1 MQNPLVLTP
10 AWRRMLTVV
19 AVAVAAGL
27 ILWWIGEHIPRTM
40 AIFLIAAFIAFGV
53 RPVVLILEN
62 RKVPKPLAITI
73 VYVALFLI
81 AAIGLIIVVP
91 LTVEQA
97 QSLLV
102 RFPDYSNALTSWVA
116 SLEDYVH
123 QHFPSIQLPPPS
135 INLSA
140 IRGSQE
146 TQLATGTL
154 ASLASIALT
163 TFTGLF
169 VAFSSIVLS
178 FFFLVNDDQIGEGF
192 AQIFPQ
198 RRRANARKVA
208 TEVSQSFGSYVAG
221 QIVVSGITAV
231 VVAGLSALIGFRF
244 SLILGIITFIGYSVP
259 VIGMLV
265 AEVIAVALCLPQG
278 LWMVLWIQVIMFG
291 MARVS
296 DNVLVP
302 KIMGES
308 VGVSPIVV
316 MLAVFAGGE
325 LFGLPGLLLGI
336 PAAALI
342 KILWKYFVSPWMR
355 LQLDG
360 PDANATTV
368 TTATATATTTTTTAN

>member
-1 MQNPLVLTP
+1 
-10 AWRRMLTVV
+10 
-19 AVAVAAGL
+19 
-27 ILWWIGEHIPRTM
+27 
-40 AIFLIAAFIAFGV
+40 
-53 RPVVLILEN
+53 
-62 RKVPKPLAITI
+62 
-73 VYVALFLI
+73 
-81 AAIGLIIVVP
+81 
-91 LTVEQA
+91 
-97 QSLLV
+97 
-102 RFPDYSNALTSWVA
+102 
-116 SLEDYVH
+116 
-123 QHFPSIQLPPPS
+123 
-135 INLSA
+135 
-140 IRGSQE
+140 
-146 TQLATGTL
+146 L

-178 FFFLVNDDQIGEGF
+178 FFFLVNDDQIAEGF

-198 RRRANARKVA
+198 RRRATARKVA